1 MKLQEHPFH
10 MVKIYDNIIPDSL
23 CETLIKLF
31 ENNIQRQEYLN
42 KDNCPCFTQVNINK
56 ISLKIVNNLIP
67 YLQKIYYQYKN
78 DIQSKYIP
86 PLQELEEFRIKRYLT
101 NGNERFD
108 EHVDVTDFES
118 SVRAVAFLFY
128 LNSNNGNTIF
138 PNHELNIKPECG
150 RVVVFP
156 PTWEYPHRG
165 LPPSNNSKY
174 ILSTYIHY
182 GKN

>member
-1 MKLQEHPFH
+1 
-10 MVKIYDNIIPDSL
+10 MVKIYDNIIPDNVCQNL
-23 CETLIKLF
+23 IEIFET
-31 ENNIQRQEYLN
+31 NIQHQHFIN
-42 KDNCPCFTQVNINK
+42 QNNCPCFTQLNLNQV
-56 ISLKIVNNLIP
+56 SSDTVRLLIP
-67 YLQKIYYQYKN
+67 FLAEVYKRYRKDTKNYY
-78 DIQSKYIP
+78 SP
-86 PLQELEEFRIKRYLT
+86 PLKELEEFRIKRYNT
-101 NGNERFD
+101 SGNERFD
-108 EHVDVTDFES
+108 EHVDVNDIGS
-118 SVRAVAFLFY
+118 SIRAVAFLFY

-156 PTWEYPHRG
+156 PTWEYPHAG

>member
-1 MKLQEHPFH
+1 
-10 MVKIYDNIIPDSL
+10 MVKIYDNVLPENI
-23 CETLIKLF
+23 CQKLIELF
-31 ENNIQRQEYLN
+31 ESN
-42 KDNCPCFTQVNINK
+42 KQHQHFINHNNCPCFTQVNLNM
-56 ISLKIVNNLIP
+56 ISSDTVRSIIP
-67 YLQKIYYQYKN
+67 YIAEIYKRYQKDTNNYY
-78 DIQSKYIP
+78 SP
-86 PLQELEEFRIKRYLT
+86 PFKELEEFRIKRYNT
-101 NGNERFD
+101 SGDERFD
-108 EHVDVTDFES
+108 KHVDVNDIAS
-118 SVRAVAFLFY
+118 SIRAVAFLFY

-156 PTWEYPHRG
+156 PTWEYPHAG

>member
-1 MKLQEHPFH
+1 
-10 MVKIYDNIIPDSL
+10 MVKVYDNTIPDEL
-23 CETLIKLF
+23 CKILIKLF
-31 ENNIQRQEYLN
+31 EDNIKHQEYFN
-42 KDNCPCFTQVNINK
+42 EDSCPCFTQVNINK

-67 YLQKIYYQYKN
+67 YLADVYRRYQKDAKNYY
-78 DIQSKYIP
+78 SP
-86 PLQELEEFRIKRYLT
+86 PLKELEEFRIKRYNT
-101 NGNERFD
+101 SGNERFD
-108 EHVDVTDFES
+108 EHVDVNDIGS
-118 SVRAVAFLFY
+118 SIRAVAFLFY

-156 PTWEYPHRG
+156 PTWEYPHAG

>member
-1 MKLQEHPFH
+1 M
-10 MVKIYDNIIPDSL
+10 YDNTIPSKICRD
-23 CETLIKLF
+23 LILLF
-31 ENNIQRQEYLN
+31 ETNTEEQEYVD
-42 KDNCPCFTQVNINK
+42 KDHCPCFTQMNLNRVSNG
-56 ISLKIVNNLIP
+56 IVKLLTPIV
-67 YLQKIYYQYKN
+67 QQVYYQYKI
-78 DIQSKYIP
+78 DTKSKYIP
-86 PLQELEEFRIKRYLT
+86 QFKKLEEFRVKRYYN

-108 EHVDVTDFES
+108 EHVDVNDIGS
-118 SVRAVAFLFY
+118 SIRAVAFLFY

-156 PTWEYPHRG
+156 PTWEYPHAG